1 MAKHT
6 TRPALVTDLRKLLAQ
21 QNPTIPLYFESTQE
35 KMTAFKSAL
44 TTYVTSG
51 QAEITRRREKYDTLQ
66 RRERDKTA
74 KMNAE
79 IEQFRVDEMSL
90 MKSTH
95 SNSRLHSHAS
105 NHLLLLFFLVPL
117 HSLQLCPSSLS
128 GSVALK
134 KEQEEKSEA
143 EAKLAEY
150 NAQFKDVEEN
160 RAAVDLE
167 LEGLRA
173 RAEKLRIEK
182 SQDVAKL
189 ERQVALNEPEARALE
204 DALKWSVEGIERDIL
219 KIKFTHLDEAN
230 PAREFSFVI
239 DLSERRYK
247 VSTSS
252 PLLPQM
258 SALVEWLNETREFY
272 WFVKK
277 VRKAFQ
283 QYVQDERRALR
294 AA

>member
-1 MAKHT
+1 MAKQT

-51 QAEITRRREKYDTLQ
+51 QAEIARRREKYDTLQ

-79 IEQFRVDEMSL
+79 IEQFRVDEMNL
-90 MKSTH
+90 MKT
-95 SNSRLHSHAS
+95 
-105 NHLLLLFFLVPL
+105 
-117 HSLQLCPSSLS
+117 
-128 GSVALK
+128 LK
-134 KEQEEKSEA
+134 KEQEEKAEA

-160 RAAVDLE
+160 RVTVDVE

-204 DALKWSVEGIERDIL
+204 EVLKWSVEGVERDIL
-219 KIKFTHLDEAN
+219 KIKFTHLDEMN